1 MSKNTGRD
9 LSILDKK
16 ERKAAETAIHEN
28 DVVKFVLKSTGGQGL
43 VALADRVII
52 VKTGFMA
59 GATFG
64 DRVTSIPY
72 QDVSSIQVN
81 KGMVNAT
88 IAILAAGF
96 GATNPGDFFSSGKND
111 DPWKLPNC
119 LPANKSLLKEFE
131 PFLSELRTMV
141 AASKSGS
148 SAGGGFS
155 AQAPDMASQLARL
168 AELHAQG
175 MLSEEEFVA
184 AKMRLIE
191 G

>member
-1 MSKNTGRD
+1 MGANTGRD

-16 ERKAAETAIHEN
+16 EKKAAETAIHEG
-28 DVVKFVLKSTGGQGL
+28 DEVKFVLKSTGGQGL
-43 VALADRVII
+43 IALADRVII

-64 DRVTSIPY
+64 DRVTSIPL
-72 QDVSSIQVN
+72 QDISSIQVN
-81 KGMVNAT
+81 KGMINAT

-96 GATNPGDFFSSGKND
+96 GSTNPGDFFSSGKNE

-131 PFLSELRTMV
+131 PFLSELRMMV
-141 AASKSGS
+141 TAAKAGS
-148 SAGGGFS
+148 SAGGGSS
-155 AQAPDMASQLARL
+155 AQSPDLATQLAGL
-168 AELHAQG
+168 AELHAKG
-175 MLSEEEFVA
+175 ILSDEEFAA